1 MTMTDKKFDC
11 IAFKRTA
18 QLAIY
23 KETKGMTR
31 EEEMAYFRTRAE
43 SGPLGIWWRSI
54 PAGRRP
60 SASAGACCAENP
72 DCYKPDLD

>member
-1 MTMTDKKFDC
+1 MTDKKFDC

-23 KETKGMTR
+23 EEIKGMTR

-43 SGPLGIWWRSI
+43 SGSMGSWWRNI
-54 PAGRRP
+54 PVGRQHPTPVGAG
-60 SASAGACCAENP
+60 CAENTERYEP
-72 DCYKPDLD
+72 DAD